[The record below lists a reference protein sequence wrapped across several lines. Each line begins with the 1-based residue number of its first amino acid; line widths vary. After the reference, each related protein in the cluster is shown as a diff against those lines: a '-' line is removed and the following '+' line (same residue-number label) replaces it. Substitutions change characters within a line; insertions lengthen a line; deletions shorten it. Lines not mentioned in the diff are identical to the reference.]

1 MAGEFVITS
10 DAFLPNEPSAIK
22 EYKDT
27 HRDMWGEAQVIS
39 TETGE
44 VFDA

>member
-1 MAGEFVITS
+1 MAGEFVITG
-10 DAFLPNEPSAIK
+10 DAFLPNEPGAIK

-27 HRDMWGEAQVIS
+27 HRDMWGEAQISS

-44 VFDA
+44 VFE